1 MLLAELENYVKDYI
15 LVGEAHDMVLNEYI
29 SLVLNA
35 ATTQTEIFPASL
47 GLLGRPAFFERYLRH
62 WITEGMEELR
72 KTRST

>member
-1 MLLAELENYVKDYI
+1 
-15 LVGEAHDMVLNEYI
+15 MVLNEYI